1 MSVCYLIIEYGGGGG
16 RETWA
21 DTTTVMLCKHSLEAT
36 GATYLGQEKT
46 ATTSK
51 LSPSLSFSQLGSC
64 AN

>member
-1 MSVCYLIIEYGGGGG
+1 MVGGGG

-51 LSPSLSFSQLGSC
+51 LSPSLSPSWVAVQTD
-64 AN
+64 AE